1 MSLQSTLLLG
11 FGITF
16 LISVNCNLESI
27 TSTNHDEIIQ
37 NSRLT
42 FVAFTASWCPFSRKL
57 MSSFS
62 QAAADYQAKYP
73 DRKTVWGNVD
83 CMAEDYLMNKY
94 SITKFPT
101 MKVFFYG
108 YMMTEY
114 RGSRQVK
121 GLIEYI
127 EKMENT
133 SSLVNLNEAES
144 LTQWQNYV
152 IPQKGTLILWFPR
165 GSPPFELILKAIA
178 LIHSQLVVVV
188 PISENL
194 LKHEDHQLWF
204 SLDGEHVE
212 RFEGSV
218 SNFKEIVEWIKK
230 KSAGMVRELTFENM
244 EEMVED
250 GKPLLILLR
259 KKDDIETE
267 KQFVTTIRRE
277 LDQDTLLKLAP
288 VMADGKVLTA
298 VLRHFN
304 KGLDDLP
311 FLLIDQFTHS
321 FPSPWKGN
329 EIFAEGNIKQFV
341 ADLFNDNHHRKLHEK
356 LNELIQKIVTET
368 EEIEKQAS
376 EEKVEK
382 PTEKLEKHESVFN
395 KLKPASTRY
404 SFAKE
409 EL

>member
-1 MSLQSTLLLG
+1 MQVLNSY
-11 FGITF
+11 
-16 LISVNCNLESI
+16 SI
-27 TSTNHDEIIQ
+27 CDFNFQ
-37 NSRLT
+37 LT

-267 KQFVTTIRRE
+267 KQFVTTVSPM
-277 LDQDTLLKLAP
+277 LNN
-288 VMADGKVLTA
+288 VFKV
-298 VLRHFN
+298 
-304 KGLDDLP
+304 D
-311 FLLIDQFTHS
+311 
-321 FPSPWKGN
+321 
-329 EIFAEGNIKQFV
+329 
-341 ADLFNDNHHRKLHEK
+341 
-356 LNELIQKIVTET
+356 
-368 EEIEKQAS
+368 
-376 EEKVEK
+376 
-382 PTEKLEKHESVFN
+382 
-395 KLKPASTRY
+395 
-404 SFAKE
+404 
-409 EL
+409 